1 MDAGNRRKSQEIA
14 GNRRNVIA
22 RPIRSWR
29 VIFARQPGYFP
40 ETLEEHNMLR
50 MTFPIFP
57 WSPQKIKAASCTGLS
72 NTNPSFLKFTL
83 STLPQSKSFSVRDGK
98 KAAYL
103 SSGERSSGPR

>member
-1 MDAGNRRKSQEIA
+1 MDA
-14 GNRRNVIA
+14 GNRRNVIV

-57 WSPQKIKAASCTGLS
+57 WSPPK
-72 NTNPSFLKFTL
+72 N
-83 STLPQSKSFSVRDGK
+83 
-98 KAAYL
+98 
-103 SSGERSSGPR
+103 